1 MVSKLTVRVIL
12 RVHRK
17 LFVENANICP
27 HMMANEHLYAFLA
40 IASKRSTKLKFES
53 PVLKVRAVIKR
64 RGPGIVPDY
73 YELGSRL
80 LFMGK

>member
-40 IASKRSTKLKFES
+40 IASKGSTSFECE
-53 PVLKVRAVIKR
+53 PVPKARAVIKR
-64 RGPGIVPDY
+64 RGPGIFPGY
-73 YELGSRL
+73 YELGFRL
-80 LFMGK
+80 LS